1 MIGYV
6 YETTNLI
13 NNKKY
18 RGSKKSE
25 VFLGKEYYGSGKSIK
40 RAVKK
45 YGIENFSVELLE
57 EVNGSYSDLLERE
70 NYYIKDLFENYSKDL
85 IYNISDGAFG
95 GNTSINKTEEE
106 KLEIRN
112 KHNKT
117 KLEKYGSLAW
127 GSSTLNSEDRH
138 KIAKKAVAT
147 KRDNGYYEN
156 LSEEVKYKCGNAF
169 RGKHFSEKHKKNIS
183 RALKGNPKAGKGN
196 RGKHISQEV
205 KEKMSESAKRIDRS
219 HYNYSHDTS
228 PYKAMKIDSIE
239 IESRNETVY
248 CLSVEDTSSYIVEH
262 AIVHNCYSYLYY
274 AFQYMGTQ
282 RDYNDPRQPENR
294 SPKRNNTKL
303 KGGLCK
309 HLTAIIEHLQAGE
322 YYAQMAKDVTN
333 WKNYTLGNAY
343 RSFSRGRNMG
353 QYNKREKEIDWKK
366 VDSFMDNTLWAQHNF
381 AKFLRQNNIK
391 KSMKDEI
398 ERIRSTEGD
407 ISLDDF
413 LEDEL
418 GLSLQELSQQIGV
431 EEKDLDDYFKST
443 YGLTNDSGSG
453 NLG

>member
-1 MIGYV
+1 MILT
-6 YETTNLI
+6 EEKIFNL
-13 NNKKY
+13 
-18 RGSKKSE
+18 
-25 VFLGKEYYGSGKSIK
+25 L
-40 RAVKK
+40 
-45 YGIENFSVELLE
+45 
-57 EVNGSYSDLLERE
+57 
-70 NYYIKDLFENYSKDL
+70 
-85 IYNISDGAFG
+85 
-95 GNTSINKTEEE
+95 NKTERETPRLAGRADFIHP
-106 KLEIRN
+106 KYIGLSKSGIF
-112 KHNKT
+112 HFKT
-117 KLEKYGSLAW
+117 
-127 GSSTLNSEDRH
+127 NSQ
-138 KIAKKAVAT
+138 T
-147 KRDNGYYEN
+147 NPGYSWY
-156 LSEEVKYKCGNAF
+156 
-169 RGKHFSEKHKKNIS
+169 
-183 RALKGNPKAGKGN
+183 
-196 RGKHISQEV
+196 Q
-205 KEKMSESAKRIDRS
+205 
-219 HYNYSHDTS
+219 T
-228 PYKAMKIDSIE
+228 IE
-239 IESRNETVY
+239 IKNLNTLAQTAENITPDLVKKWFEIADVNIY
-248 CLSVEDTSSYIVEH
+248 CSD
-262 AIVHNCYSYLYY
+262 YSYLYY

-343 RSFSRGRNMG
+343 KSFNRGRNMG

-398 ERIRSTEGD
+398 ERIRNTEGD